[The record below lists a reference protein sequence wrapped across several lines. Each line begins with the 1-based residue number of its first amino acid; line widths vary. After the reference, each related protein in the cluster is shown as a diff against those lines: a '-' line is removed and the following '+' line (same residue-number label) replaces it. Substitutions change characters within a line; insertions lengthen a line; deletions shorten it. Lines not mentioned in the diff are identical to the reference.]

1 MQPALV
7 WLLLGLAL
15 IAVEML
21 TGTFYLLILGIA
33 AGIGA
38 LAAYLGLPFFTQAL
52 GAAIAAVAGG
62 IMVRRYHDAANASSP
77 KNSANDIGEL
87 VVLESWIS
95 ETPRRARVRYRGTT
109 WDAEIL
115 GNDQVAIGAQLYVV
129 AVEGSRLKVSMVHP
143 VAAA

>member
-38 LAAYLGLPFFTQAL
+38 LAAYLGLPFFSQAL

-62 IMVRRYHDAANASSP
+62 ILVRRYHDAANASSP
-77 KNSANDIGEL
+77 KNNANDIGEL

-95 ETPRRARVRYRGTT
+95 ETQRRARVRYRGTT

-115 GNDQVAIGAQLYVV
+115 GKDQVAAGAQLYVV
-129 AVEGSRLKVSMVHP
+129 AVEGSRLKVSAARP
-143 VAAA
+143 AAAA

>member
-62 IMVRRYHDAANASSP
+62 IMVRRYHGAANASSP

-95 ETPRRARVRYRGTT
+95 ETQRRARVRYRGTT

-129 AVEGSRLKVSMVHP
+129 AVEGSRLKVSMVRP
-143 VAAA
+143 AAAA

>member
-1 MQPALV
+1 MQPALI
-7 WLLLGLAL
+7 WLLLGLAQ
-15 IAVEML
+15 IAVDML

-38 LAAYLGLPFFTQAL
+38 LAAYLGLPFFSQAL

-62 IMVRRYHDAANASSP
+62 ILVRRYHDVANASSP
-77 KNSANDIGEL
+77 KNNANDIGEL

-95 ETPRRARVRYRGTT
+95 ETQRHARVRYRGTT

-115 GNDQVAIGAQLYVV
+115 GNDQVAAGAQLYVV
-129 AVEGSRLKVSMVHP
+129 AVEGSRLKVSAARP
-143 VAAA
+143 AAAV